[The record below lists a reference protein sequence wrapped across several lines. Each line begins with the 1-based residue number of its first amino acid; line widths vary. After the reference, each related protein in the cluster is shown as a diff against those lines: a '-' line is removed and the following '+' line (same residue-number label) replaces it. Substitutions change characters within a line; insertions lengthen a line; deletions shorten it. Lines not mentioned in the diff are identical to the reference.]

1 MEFKSF
7 SNQEIQAYGV
17 AEGIVE
23 ANCSAQDVVTVLLAR
38 SDYRGELLDVIV
50 SANNRGKKGRGKHPT
65 QTGEVAGASYSNP
78 KDYLDAVR
86 SELLSLIERVRP
98 KPTPHFDSGEFVDKI
113 VGPNAYDIN
122 LVTPRV
128 NLSRLECDDL
138 DEQPFI
144 VLDLPQAEVSATQ
157 KDRSEKLGFLPPEIF
172 AQFTKATGTEDVG
185 KAPDYEI
192 GHYDENNR
200 TLAYVDPEGDYWV
213 ARKTRELVAALREA
227 GYKLGC
233 HVPHSNDGGRWMRKN
248 VDEVSARRTE
258 KAKEE
263 AALSA
268 ARQRAEKIRA
278 LAVNFDK
285 ERYFA
290 NAVGSYEM
298 DGGYYRI
305 VEEGSEL
312 EVGFYNANYGVIA
325 FVDENRQRW
334 VAPYTIERAE
344 LLRQFGYEAGI
355 AALPHSMGY
364 SDWKREKFAAMAA

>member
-7 SNQEIQAYGV
+7 SNQEVQAYGV

-23 ANCSAQDVVTVLLAR
+23 ANCSAEDVVTVLLAR

-98 KPTPHFDSGEFVDKI
+98 KPAPHFDPDEFVDTI

-144 VLDLPQAEVSATQ
+144 LLDLPQAEMSATQ

-185 KAPDYEI
+185 KAPDEEI
-192 GHYDENNR
+192 GHFDYNNR
-200 TLAYVDPEGDYWV
+200 TLTFVDHEGNYWV
-213 ARKTRELVAALREA
+213 ARSNRDILEALIEA
-227 GYKLGC
+227 GYKAGC
-233 HVPHSNDGGRWMRKN
+233 HVPHSNDGGRWMAIN
-248 VDEVSARRTE
+248 VDEVAARRAE
-258 KAKEE
+258 KAREE
-263 AALSA
+263 ATLAK
-268 ARQRAEKIRA
+268 ARQRREKIRT
-278 LAVNFDK
+278 LAVDFDK
-285 ERYFA
+285 EQYFI
-290 NAVGSYEM
+290 NATGSHEM
-298 DGGYYRI
+298 DGPYFKT
-305 VEEGSEL
+305 VEEGTEL
-312 EVGFYNANYGVIA
+312 EIGMINHNAGLIA

-334 VAPYTIERAE
+334 VARYSRERADM
-344 LLRQFGYEAGI
+344 LKRFGYEWGYVSI
-355 AALPHSMGY
+355 PHSMGS
-364 SDWKREKFAAMAA
+364 SDWKRENLAA